1 MNVTNN
7 YVYVDAMK
15 RLFIPGMRIKLMMM
29 NDPSGVPDGT
39 IGTVDYVDDAG

>member
-7 YVYVDAMK
+7 FAYVNAMK

-29 NDPSGVPDGT
+29 NDPSGVP
-39 IGTVDYVDDAG
+39 AGYLRRG